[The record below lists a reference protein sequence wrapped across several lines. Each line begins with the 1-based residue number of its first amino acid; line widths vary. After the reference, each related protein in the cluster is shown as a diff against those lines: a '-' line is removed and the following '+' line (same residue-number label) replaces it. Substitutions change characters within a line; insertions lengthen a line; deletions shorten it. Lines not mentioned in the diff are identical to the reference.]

1 MAKIQFKTEKGV
13 AKYSWL
19 NAPDTTFDKE
29 NPKFTVTVR
38 LAGDAAKDMVSLVK
52 EAAND
57 NFGKDSGGVR
67 MPFQTDEETGDTL
80 FKFSSKFQPKFADA
94 RGQLVESSKMP
105 QIAGGSTMRVSG
117 SVYPYTAPGKG
128 ISLQMHSV
136 QIIDLVSARV
146 EFDADESGGFVV
158 ETSSNDNDAGE
169 ASYDF

>member
-67 MPFQTDEETGDTL
+67 MPFQTDDETGDI
-80 FKFSSKFQPKFADA
+80 
-94 RGQLVESSKMP
+94 QL
-105 QIAGGSTMRVSG
+105 T
-117 SVYPYTAPGKG
+117 
-128 ISLQMHSV
+128 
-136 QIIDLVSARV
+136 
-146 EFDADESGGFVV
+146 VV
-158 ETSSNDNDAGE
+158 EGHGRPNFAPV
-169 ASYDF
+169 